1 MREACC
7 CAQEANRNAWASG
20 VRMSSPFIVNLS
32 LTLSF
37 HGLDGSASHTFSGL
51 IFFPMVTSTMSL
63 VFVLGKIL
71 GMFFSSMR
79 HLICA
84 KNGRGGPQSFREDR
98 PYFLRQPY
106 TGLK

>member
-1 MREACC
+1 
-7 CAQEANRNAWASG
+7 
-20 VRMSSPFIVNLS
+20 MSSPFIVSLS

-37 HGLDGSASHTFSGL
+37 QGLDGSASHSFPGL
-51 IFFPMVTSTMSL
+51 IFFPMVMSTISL
-63 VFVLGKIL
+63 GFVLGKNL

-84 KNGRGGPQSFREDR
+84 KNGRGRPQSFREDR
-98 PYFLRQPY
+98 PCFHRQPY